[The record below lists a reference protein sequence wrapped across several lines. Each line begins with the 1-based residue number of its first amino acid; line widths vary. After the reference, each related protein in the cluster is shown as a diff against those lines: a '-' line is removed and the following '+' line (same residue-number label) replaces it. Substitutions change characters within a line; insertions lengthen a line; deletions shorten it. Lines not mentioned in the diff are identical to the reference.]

1 MDHLNNAQRDSNEK
15 KKTNTE
21 TVFWEKGINFFN
33 QQENVEDW

>member
-15 KKTNTE
+15 KKNTE
-21 TVFWEKGINFFN
+21 MVFWEKGINFFN